1 MADTICLTDWLDLSL
16 LHEERQIQHAR
27 QSPEVGMAALNGL
40 VGGGAAASFARR
52 ERDAKLAYVDRAV
65 RVALLLIE
73 CLIQRREGDGGDVCA
88 QDVSLDNFVVEIDTL
103 NSVPSRDPDTQ
114 DDCRA
119 VIKKVRQHLK
129 DKKRN
134 QLLDS
139 YLISIL
145 SRTSN
150 VKLASNLKQ
159 EMGTQVTQNG
169 GQLEVFKQIGLI
181 FHQLFCRGVTAPNHD
196 QEAEPAAPG
205 AFEDEFGSGSSR
217 SLKRMNLLDSDE
229 QLIRFNVPTALRI
242 LVTDL
247 MHQPSEEDEHKMFES
262 LEEVGGELSEVL
274 EKRGLFLY
282 ELDARHIGKL
292 HFDGHAIYGR
302 TEELET
308 IFEEADA
315 VLLGEEI
322 TMNRLVLIGAPPGSG
337 KSFLVESAEHTLAST
352 GWLSMDAKF
361 DRLMN
366 RRPLSAIASAFEDFI
381 ASIVED
387 VDEEE
392 YSLTIEGSL
401 RRRLSAS
408 AILTLCDLVPSLR
421 GMFPDILRRVVSD
434 PDLSNLAEE
443 SDENAVHQSN
453 LDDIVSSAD
462 TSRNRLHYIFRT
474 LIHVISSHERPLLF
488 FLDDLQWADMGSLDL
503 FASLL
508 MDFDHI
514 DQFGNADHPQCV
526 LFIGNYR
533 SNEIDEENM
542 LRSYVQKFESSG
554 SVEVT
559 NLLIHEMTKEEI
571 NSLVSETLRLPSRVT
586 KPLANVI
593 EAKTRGN
600 AFHVKQFMKSVSQD
614 NMLHYSLSGKRWMW
628 DIDAIKSIPMNS
640 DVAELL
646 TKDMLLLPAPMQKIL
661 RILSCFGTQCDETI
675 VYQLSTCKA
684 YECLQEGIESAIGE
698 NMLEKRGHTFCF
710 PHDILQQT
718 VYESMSPEERASC
731 HHEIGV
737 ALLSIIPIETNFNAL
752 KFTAINQI
760 NRSEPYGV
768 TDPSRHVEYA
778 SINLKAGER
787 SLGMSD
793 FELALDYIKC
803 GLTFLNETSW
813 ETDYELCL
821 HLNDAASLA
830 CYVSARYYDMN
841 DYLEKLFRNAKR
853 VEDKLSG
860 YHIRVQSLFCMVKT
874 TEAIEQSFVAL
885 DEIGIC
891 FPSELTPTMVQA
903 DIAPA
908 KELLNEFLAIDI
920 TTAPRM
926 SDSAHIFAM
935 KLMTTLWTYLFLSKP
950 EFLLTISFRML
961 KISKDY
967 GICSYTAFGVL
978 YTANF
983 LQKIDENQDMNACY
997 QWGKIALLL
1006 LETLEAKDLIPN
1018 MKAKQNTIINFWVE
1032 PIQST
1037 ASVLRDN
1044 RKDALMLGDVEVSMS
1059 SAISYCRQSFFGGV
1073 NLAVC
1078 EKESV
1083 AVAQEMSRLKQY
1095 NLSYF
1100 MSAHRLVILKLLG
1113 SETDPFVLCNGDFK
1127 DEEEL
1132 FEHAKAQ
1139 VNTGILEHIYFNRLF
1154 IAYWFKRYDEAIQF
1168 IGKSRGIGAV
1178 GVYLKFYE
1186 GLTAF
1191 HFLRDSNDSEW
1202 MGIGEDIM
1210 TSFQMWSEQRSNWNW
1225 ENKALLLQAEWH
1237 FSKGEHETAKEKYL
1251 ASIDSA
1257 RKHRFVHEEGLAME
1271 LLGICCAASG
1281 DVDGARWHTSKA
1293 FDCYESWGAV
1303 GLLRSMDN

>member
-1 MADTICLTDWLDLSL
+1 MIA
-16 LHEERQIQHAR
+16 
-27 QSPEVGMAALNGL
+27 
-40 VGGGAAASFARR
+40 
-52 ERDAKLAYVDRAV
+52 
-65 RVALLLIE
+65 
-73 CLIQRREGDGGDVCA
+73 
-88 QDVSLDNFVVEIDTL
+88 
-103 NSVPSRDPDTQ
+103 
-114 DDCRA
+114 
-119 VIKKVRQHLK
+119 
-129 DKKRN
+129 
-134 QLLDS
+134 S
-139 YLISIL
+139 YL
-145 SRTSN
+145 
-150 VKLASNLKQ
+150 KFAS
-159 EMGTQVTQNG
+159 
-169 GQLEVFKQIGLI
+169 
-181 FHQLFCRGVTAPNHD
+181 
-196 QEAEPAAPG
+196 
-205 AFEDEFGSGSSR
+205 SS
-217 SLKRMNLLDSDE
+217 K
-229 QLIRFNVPTALRI
+229 
-242 LVTDL
+242 
-247 MHQPSEEDEHKMFES
+247 
-262 LEEVGGELSEVL
+262 
-274 EKRGLFLY
+274 
-282 ELDARHIGKL
+282 
-292 HFDGHAIYGR
+292 
-302 TEELET
+302 
-308 IFEEADA
+308 
-315 VLLGEEI
+315 
-322 TMNRLVLIGAPPGSG
+322 
-337 KSFLVESAEHTLAST
+337 
-352 GWLSMDAKF
+352 
-361 DRLMN
+361 
-366 RRPLSAIASAFEDFI
+366 
-381 ASIVED
+381 
-387 VDEEE
+387 
-392 YSLTIEGSL
+392 
-401 RRRLSAS
+401 
-408 AILTLCDLVPSLR
+408 
-421 GMFPDILRRVVSD
+421 
-434 PDLSNLAEE
+434 
-443 SDENAVHQSN
+443 
-453 LDDIVSSAD
+453 
-462 TSRNRLHYIFRT
+462 HYIFRT

-640 DVAELL
+640 DIAELL

-684 YECLQEGIESAIGE
+684 YEYLQEGIESAIGE

-830 CYVSARYYDMN
+830 CYVSARYDDMN

-885 DEIGIC
+885 GEIGIC

-961 KISKDY
+961 KISKGEY
-967 GICSYTAFGVL
+967 RGLPSPRVVVLSIC
-978 YTANF
+978 ANLCF
-983 LQKIDENQDMNACY
+983 IFQSTIQTMAS
-997 QWGKIALLL
+997 AATLL
-1006 LETLEAKDLIPN
+1006 LESYTLP
-1018 MKAKQNTIINFWVE
+1018 
-1032 PIQST
+1032 
-1037 ASVLRDN
+1037 
-1044 RKDALMLGDVEVSMS
+1044 
-1059 SAISYCRQSFFGGV
+1059 ISY
-1073 NLAVC
+1073 
-1078 EKESV
+1078 K
-1083 AVAQEMSRLKQY
+1083 RLTKT
-1095 NLSYF
+1095 
-1100 MSAHRLVILKLLG
+1100 K
-1113 SETDPFVLCNGDFK
+1113 T
-1127 DEEEL
+1127 
-1132 FEHAKAQ
+1132 
-1139 VNTGILEHIYFNRLF
+1139 
-1154 IAYWFKRYDEAIQF
+1154 
-1168 IGKSRGIGAV
+1168 
-1178 GVYLKFYE
+1178 
-1186 GLTAF
+1186 
-1191 HFLRDSNDSEW
+1191 
-1202 MGIGEDIM
+1202 
-1210 TSFQMWSEQRSNWNW
+1210 
-1225 ENKALLLQAEWH
+1225 
-1237 FSKGEHETAKEKYL
+1237 
-1251 ASIDSA
+1251 
-1257 RKHRFVHEEGLAME
+1257 
-1271 LLGICCAASG
+1271 
-1281 DVDGARWHTSKA
+1281 
-1293 FDCYESWGAV
+1293 
-1303 GLLRSMDN
+1303 

>member
-1 MADTICLTDWLDLSL
+1 MIA
-16 LHEERQIQHAR
+16 
-27 QSPEVGMAALNGL
+27 
-40 VGGGAAASFARR
+40 
-52 ERDAKLAYVDRAV
+52 
-65 RVALLLIE
+65 
-73 CLIQRREGDGGDVCA
+73 
-88 QDVSLDNFVVEIDTL
+88 
-103 NSVPSRDPDTQ
+103 
-114 DDCRA
+114 
-119 VIKKVRQHLK
+119 
-129 DKKRN
+129 
-134 QLLDS
+134 S
-139 YLISIL
+139 YL
-145 SRTSN
+145 
-150 VKLASNLKQ
+150 KFAS
-159 EMGTQVTQNG
+159 
-169 GQLEVFKQIGLI
+169 
-181 FHQLFCRGVTAPNHD
+181 
-196 QEAEPAAPG
+196 
-205 AFEDEFGSGSSR
+205 SS
-217 SLKRMNLLDSDE
+217 K
-229 QLIRFNVPTALRI
+229 
-242 LVTDL
+242 
-247 MHQPSEEDEHKMFES
+247 
-262 LEEVGGELSEVL
+262 
-274 EKRGLFLY
+274 
-282 ELDARHIGKL
+282 
-292 HFDGHAIYGR
+292 
-302 TEELET
+302 
-308 IFEEADA
+308 
-315 VLLGEEI
+315 
-322 TMNRLVLIGAPPGSG
+322 
-337 KSFLVESAEHTLAST
+337 
-352 GWLSMDAKF
+352 
-361 DRLMN
+361 
-366 RRPLSAIASAFEDFI
+366 
-381 ASIVED
+381 
-387 VDEEE
+387 
-392 YSLTIEGSL
+392 
-401 RRRLSAS
+401 
-408 AILTLCDLVPSLR
+408 
-421 GMFPDILRRVVSD
+421 
-434 PDLSNLAEE
+434 
-443 SDENAVHQSN
+443 
-453 LDDIVSSAD
+453 
-462 TSRNRLHYIFRT
+462 HYIFRT